1 MSVRHALG
9 MTVHLLPE
17 AHCLFAD
24 TCPSVVH
31 LIAAGWWHT
40 SSCFRGTYHILIE
53 LDI

>member
-17 AHCLFAD
+17 AHCLLTD

-31 LIAAGWWHT
+31 FVAAGWWHT